1 VTRDLEKKADKI
13 KLNLKIKI
21 FKTDNKYFP
30 HKHMYMIKKGVR
42 FSMTSSLL
50 EETPLHKV

>member
-1 VTRDLEKKADKI
+1 MTRDLEKKADKI

-42 FSMTSSLL
+42 FWMTSSLL